1 MAVFVS
7 LPMPK
12 LTALIHANNGALA
25 LEQTLKNLRPCDEVL
40 VIDHESKQDTAKI
53 AEQHRATYKQAI
65 VGVDNGAYAIDAS
78 NDWILCL
85 QPGESLSHELRN
97 SLEEWKKTDP
107 GATAGY
113 LVGIRDKDS
122 PGKRPHELRLI
133 NRTCLNWKEATPG
146 KVPNA
151 PELKGDLLR
160 RRNLKH

>member
-1 MAVFVS
+1 
-7 LPMPK
+7 MPK

-25 LEQTLKNLRPCDEVL
+25 LEQTLQSLRPCDEVL
-40 VIDHESKQDTAKI
+40 VISHDSQHEIAGIAKQHGA
-53 AEQHRATYKQAI
+53 ALKQAI

-85 QPGESLSHELRN
+85 QPGESLSNELQT
-97 SLEEWKKTDP
+97 SLEEWKKIDP
-107 GATAGY
+107 GTTVGY

-160 RRNLKH
+160 LCDPKH